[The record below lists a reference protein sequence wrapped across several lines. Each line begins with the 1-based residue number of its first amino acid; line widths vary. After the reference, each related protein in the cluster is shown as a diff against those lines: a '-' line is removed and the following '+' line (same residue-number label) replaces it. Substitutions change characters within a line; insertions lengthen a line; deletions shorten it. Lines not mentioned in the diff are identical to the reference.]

1 MDEYERLIEKE
12 TKTEDETLQVSK
24 LRENLNTIPK
34 DLSPELVYKF
44 KSIELLRKTKSISK
58 ENRGEGND

>member
-12 TKTEDETLQVSK
+12 TKTEDETLQVAR

-34 DLSPELVYKF
+34 DLSPELVY
-44 KSIELLRKTKSISK
+44 
-58 ENRGEGND
+58 